1 MITHCLFI
9 QLVIQVTYYPIKSII
24 IPLLLLLSFA
34 KGFLPEVFS
43 ASFLPL
49 PSFLWSS
56 TMELVESCTQL
67 ISQTSVTCLLFDKC
81 TQTYLCVSISTSFSW
96 ISSCKI
102 KAKCLPSSSLLQSHL
117 AFLIHH
123 QYSLSRYLRV
133 WIRDKSTSELVILKC
148 LMKVRAFPIFRSLS
162 MVLFQ

>member
-49 PSFLWSS
+49 PSLWSS

-67 ISQTSVTCLLFDKC
+67 MSQTSVTCLLSDKC
-81 TQTYLCVSISTSFSW
+81 TQTYLCLHFHFLLLNKLVQDQGKMSSFFFSST
-96 ISSCKI
+96 
-102 KAKCLPSSSLLQSHL
+102 LSLLDSPPG
-117 AFLIHH
+117 F
-123 QYSLSRYLRV
+123 SFTLS
-133 WIRDKSTSELVILKC
+133 
-148 LMKVRAFPIFRSLS
+148 
-162 MVLFQ
+162 